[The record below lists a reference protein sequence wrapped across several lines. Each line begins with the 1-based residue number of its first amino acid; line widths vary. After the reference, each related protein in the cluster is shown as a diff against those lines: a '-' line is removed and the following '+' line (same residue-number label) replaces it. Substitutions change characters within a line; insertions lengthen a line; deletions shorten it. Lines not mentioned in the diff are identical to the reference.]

1 VTVHRPPSTV
11 YRPPSTMFFPRKR
24 ILKGLI
30 HIDGVALPVRVAL
43 DLASGHFYS
52 LSARR
57 ITLRLP
63 ITAGEGMIREY
74 LHIVQEWVVQQFEKQ
89 PSYREAYLGKQFQNG
104 DVVVV
109 GERRY
114 TILLNLKDRVTSTA
128 KLVGD
133 TICLE
138 LNENLNTWQRTR
150 TAKTLLSRIVAKDFQ
165 AEISRRVEEM
175 NAQTFRQPIQSV
187 NLKYNHS
194 NWGSCSRSGNVNL
207 STRLLFAPKP
217 VQDYV
222 MLHELAHLVEMNHSD
237 RFWALVERHM
247 PNYTEA
253 EKWLKANRA
262 KCDF

>member
-1 VTVHRPPSTV
+1 
-11 YRPPSTMFFPRKR
+11 MFFPKKR
-24 ILKGLI
+24 TLKGLI
-30 HIDGVALPVRVAL
+30 HIEGVALPVRVAL

-63 ITAGEGMIREY
+63 ITASEGMIRDY
-74 LHIVQEWVVQQFEKQ
+74 LHTVQEWVVQQFEKH
-89 PSYREAYLGKQFQNG
+89 PTYREAYLGKQFQHG
-104 DVVVV
+104 ETLLV

-114 TILLNLKDRVTSTA
+114 TLSLNLKDRVTSTA

-138 LNENLNTWQRTR
+138 LNENLNSWQRTR

-165 AEISRRVEEM
+165 TEISNRVAEI
-175 NAQTFRQPIQSV
+175 NAHTFQQTIRSI

-207 STRLLFAPKP
+207 STRLLFAPRY

-222 MLHELAHLVEMNHSD
+222 ILHELAHLIEMNHSD
-237 RFWALVERHM
+237 RFWALVAHYM
-247 PNYTEA
+247 PNYKDA
-253 EKWLKANRA
+253 EKWLKVNRA